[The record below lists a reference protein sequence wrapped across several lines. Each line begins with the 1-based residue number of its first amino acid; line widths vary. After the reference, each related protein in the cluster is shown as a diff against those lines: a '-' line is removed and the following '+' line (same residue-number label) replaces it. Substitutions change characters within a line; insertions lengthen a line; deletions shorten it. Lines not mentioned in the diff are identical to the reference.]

1 MQADLNACIAKDK
14 EIYQVNIFY
23 LISSHEGAS
32 NEYPH
37 TISLRNKEN
46 IHTFWLKEISS
57 LSGVYFLKTNFH
69 LKQPLTRYLCEQNV
83 FICSYK

>member
-1 MQADLNACIAKDK
+1 MQADLNASIAKDK
-14 EIYQVNIFY
+14 EIYKVNIFY
-23 LISSHEGAS
+23 LISPREGAS
-32 NEYPH
+32 NEYPQH

-69 LKQPLTRYLCEQNV
+69 LKQPP
-83 FICSYK
+83 